1 MKAKLF
7 SLLLGILLITSCDN
21 RIPYFEK
28 TTYRFDNQAQK
39 VVLNTKD
46 DIYTITIYENEKTV
60 GNEFPPEGKPI
71 SISGSWYTVSVSQ
84 DHPQQVEL
92 ELKENLSGS
101 ERSISISALG
111 MRGCAAGCE
120 VYQSK

>member
-60 GNEFPPEGKPI
+60 GNEFPPEGPF
-71 SISGSWYTVSVSQ
+71 SISGS
-84 DHPQQVEL
+84 
-92 ELKENLSGS
+92 
-101 ERSISISALG
+101 
-111 MRGCAAGCE
+111 
-120 VYQSK
+120 